1 MLLGLS
7 AEEFFRLQPRQF
19 YLLLNQWR
27 EVRNHQ
33 ELLAG
38 IVAAELRNR
47 SYYRSEKWAIPRDFT
62 PSYQGAKSDRP
73 KRRSRKQ
80 IAQDVRNFF
89 EAEMAVQ
96 EKQPVNA

>member
-7 AEEFFRLQPRQF
+7 AGEFFRLQPRQF
-19 YLLLNQWR
+19 HLMLDQWR

-33 ELLAG
+33 ELLTG

-47 SYYRSEKWAIPRDFT
+47 SYYRSEKWAIPRDFM
-62 PSYQGAKSDRP
+62 PSYQAGKSERP
-73 KRRSRKQ
+73 KRRSRKL

-89 EAEMAVQ
+89 ESEIAVQ
-96 EKQPVNA
+96 EKQGMNA